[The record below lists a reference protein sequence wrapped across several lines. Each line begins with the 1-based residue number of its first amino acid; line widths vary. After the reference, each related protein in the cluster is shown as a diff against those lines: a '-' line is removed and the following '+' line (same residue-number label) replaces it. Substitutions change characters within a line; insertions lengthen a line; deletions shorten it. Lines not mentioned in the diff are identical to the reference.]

1 MSSMQALNF
10 LFLLLILA
18 FHRSTANTTTAK
30 PTFNHFDYVPLII
43 EAVFICVF
51 AIAMGIVEFLIRAE
65 ILAKEDARG
74 PTKIHLQHLQEY
86 KEQEIKFLES
96 GGQANL
102 VRTPRSNK
110 STAPA
115 VAIVQ
120 PEMVEVAA

>member
-1 MSSMQALNF
+1 MQSLNF
-10 LFLLLILA
+10 IFVLLILA
-18 FHRSTANTTTAK
+18 LHQTTVNATTAK

-51 AIAMGIVEFLIRAE
+51 AIAMGTVEFLIRAE

-86 KEQEIKFLES
+86 KEQEMKFLEA

-110 STAPA
+110 SMATA
-115 VAIVQ
+115 VVSVQ
-120 PEMVEVAA
+120 PEMIEVAA